1 MTDASLDRN
10 YSGPGTHRAA
20 PRISFVVVAVG
31 APLDLVAASVA
42 SLRDQTAG
50 GWEACVVAGA
60 DEVAPIEAPIE
71 RSGPD
76 ERITVRAP
84 AGASAPAAVLAD
96 GVAHAH
102 GDFVAW
108 IDAGDRLGP
117 AAVERVLA
125 VADDGVDFVYTDE
138 DELDEHGV
146 RAEPRL
152 KPDWS
157 PERLLAYPYTGRLA
171 VFRRTVLADA
181 GAIRPE
187 LALALDHDV
196 ALRVGE
202 RARRVEH
209 VPEVLYHRHRPYP
222 GTTPSRAPATELRAV
237 AEHLDRIGFPATV
250 EHDPERPR
258 LLRLRP
264 ARTTRPPVS
273 IVIPTR
279 GTRRLV
285 HGQQLNLVANCVGSI
300 VRRSTYPDYEIVCVV
315 DDDTDSTASA
325 ELVAAGGER
334 LRIVPYSEPFN
345 FARKINVGVL
355 HARSDFLVV
364 LNDDTEVITPEWIES
379 LLMFGRDP
387 AVGAVGAK
395 LRFADGRL
403 QHIGVV
409 AVDGNPGHPYYGF
422 PADFDG
428 HMDNARTPTN
438 CIAVTAACMMTRRDA
453 FESVGGLSL
462 AFPLNY
468 NDVDYCLKLLHTGRR
483 MVFDPWAEL
492 FHFETSSRATG
503 TVSGDELAALRA
515 RWGRILRRDPYY
527 NPGFGGRADYVL
539 PLGAGAVSA
548 AAG

>member
-1 MTDASLDRN
+1 MSDA
-10 YSGPGTHRAA
+10 PPA
-20 PRISFVVVAVG
+20 RISFVVQSMG
-31 APLDLVAASVA
+31 APADLAAASVE
-42 SLRDQTAG
+42 SLREQTAG
-50 GWEACVVAGA
+50 DWEACVVAGA
-60 DEVAPIEAPIE
+60 DEVVSARAAIE

-76 ERITVRAP
+76 DRVAVRAP
-84 AGASAPAAVLAD
+84 AGVSAPAAALAD
-96 GVAHAH
+96 GVASTRAP
-102 GDFVAW
+102 FVAW
-108 IDAGDRLGP
+108 LDAGDRL
-117 AAVERVLA
+117 AATAVERVLA
-125 VADDGVDFVYTDE
+125 AADDDVDFVYTDE
-138 DELDEHGV
+138 DELDEQGN

-152 KPDWS
+152 KPGWS

-171 VFRRTVLADA
+171 VFRRTTLAAA
-181 GAIRPE
+181 GGIRPE

-196 ALRVGE
+196 ALRVSE
-202 RARRVEH
+202 RARGVAH
-209 VPEVLYHRHRPYP
+209 VPEVLYHRRPPYP
-222 GTTPSRAPATELRAV
+222 GTVPARAPAAELRAV
-237 AEHLDRIGFPATV
+237 AEHLERIGFAATV

-264 ARTTRPPVS
+264 ARTARPPVS

-285 HGQQLNLVANCVGSI
+285 HGQQLNLVANCVDSI

-315 DDDTDSTASA
+315 DDDTDAA
-325 ELVAAGGER
+325 ARDELVAAGGER
-334 LRIVPYSEPFN
+334 LRMVPYREPFN

-355 HARSDFLVV
+355 HARSEHLVV

-379 LLMFGRDP
+379 LLMFARDP

-403 QHIGVV
+403 QHVGVV

-428 HMDNARTPTN
+428 HLDNARTPTN
-438 CIAVTAACMMTRRDA
+438 CIAVTAACMLTRRDA

-462 AFPLNY
+462 EFPLNY

-483 MVFDPWAEL
+483 LVFDPWAEL
-492 FHFETSSRATG
+492 FHFETSSRVTG
-503 TVSGDELAALRA
+503 RVSDAELTALRA

-527 NPGFGGRADYVL
+527 NPGFGGRPDFVL
-539 PLGAGAVSA
+539 PLAAGAASALSA

>member
-1 MTDASLDRN
+1 VTDD
-10 YSGPGTHRAA
+10 THHEL

-31 APLDLVAASVA
+31 APVDLVAASVE
-42 SLRDQTAG
+42 SLRAQTAPA
-50 GWEACVVAGA
+50 WEACVVAGA
-60 DEVAPIEAPIE
+60 DEVAAVAVAVE
-71 RSGPD
+71 RGGPD
-76 ERITVRAP
+76 GRVTVHAAKRLA
-84 AGASAPAAVLAD
+84 APAAALAD
-96 GVAHAH
+96 AMTTLSSEL
-102 GDFVAW
+102 VAW
-108 IDAGDRLGP
+108 LDAGDRLEP
-117 AAVERVLA
+117 TAVTRVLDA
-125 VADDGVDFVYTDE
+125 VDDDVDFLYTDE
-138 DELDEHGV
+138 DELDDQGV
-146 RAEPRL
+146 RSEPRL

-171 VFRRTVLADA
+171 VFRRTMLADA
-181 GAIRPE
+181 GGIRPE

-196 ALRVGE
+196 ALRVAE
-202 RARRVEH
+202 RARRVAH
-209 VPEVLYHRHRPYP
+209 VPEVLYHRQRPYP
-222 GTTPSRAPATELRAV
+222 GTTPARAPVAALRAV
-237 AEHLDRIGFPATV
+237 AEHLDRIGFPAIV
-250 EHDPERPR
+250 EHDSEQPR

-264 ARTTRPPVS
+264 ARTVCPPVS

-285 HGQQLNLVANCVGSI
+285 HSHQLNLVANCVDSI

-315 DDDTDSTASA
+315 DDDTDPTARA
-325 ELVAAGGER
+325 ELVTAGGER
-334 LRIVPYSEPFN
+334 LRVVPYSEAFN

-355 HARSDFLVV
+355 HASSDYLVL

-379 LLMFGRDP
+379 LLMFARDA

-403 QHIGVV
+403 QHVGVV
-409 AVDGNPGHPYYGF
+409 AVGGNPGHPYYGF

-453 FESVGGLSL
+453 FESVGGLSHE
-462 AFPLNY
+462 FPLNY

-483 MVFDPWAEL
+483 LVFDPWAEL
-492 FHFETSSRATG
+492 YHFETSSRATG
-503 TVSGDELAALRA
+503 SVSDDELAALQG

-527 NPGFGGRADYVL
+527 NPGFGGQADFVL
-539 PLGAGAVSA
+539 PLAVNALTA

>member
-1 MTDASLDRN
+1 M
-10 YSGPGTHRAA
+10 
-20 PRISFVVVAVG
+20 AVG
-31 APLDLVAASVA
+31 APVDLVTASVE
-42 SLRDQTAG
+42 SLRDQTTGDWDATVATG
-50 GWEACVVAGA
+50 ADEFVPVQAAVERAGA
-60 DEVAPIEAPIE
+60 DDRV
-71 RSGPD
+71 
-76 ERITVRAP
+76 TVRTTTGVA
-84 AGASAPAAVLAD
+84 APAAALAD
-96 GVAHAH
+96 AVAET
-102 GDFVAW
+102 DSELVAW
-108 IDAGDRLGP
+108 LDAGDRV
-117 AAVERVLA
+117 AATAAEHVLA
-125 VADDGVDFVYTDE
+125 AADDDTVDFVYTDE
-138 DELDEHGV
+138 DALDEHGG

-152 KPDWS
+152 KPDWA

-171 VFRRTVLADA
+171 VFRRTALDDA
-181 GAIRPE
+181 GGIRPE

-196 ALRVGE
+196 ALRVGG
-202 RARRVEH
+202 RARRVVH
-209 VPEVLYHRHRPYP
+209 VPEVLFHRRRPAP
-222 GTTPSRAPATELRAV
+222 GTTTTRAPAAELRAV
-237 AEHLDRIGFPATV
+237 AEHLDHIGFPAAV

-258 LLRLRP
+258 LVRLRP
-264 ARTTRPPVS
+264 ARTARPPVS

-315 DDDTDSTASA
+315 DDDTEPTARA

-334 LRIVPYSEPFN
+334 LRIVPYSETFN

-355 HARSDFLVV
+355 HARGDHLVI

-379 LLMFGRDP
+379 LLMFARDP

-403 QHIGVV
+403 QHVGVV

-438 CIAVTAACMMTRRDA
+438 CIAVTAACMMTSRDA

-462 AFPLNY
+462 EFPLNY

-503 TVSGDELAALRA
+503 SVSDDELAALRA
-515 RWGRILRRDPYY
+515 RWRRILRRDPYY
-527 NPGFGGRADYVL
+527 NPGFGGRADFVL
-539 PLGAGAVSA
+539 PLGADSVRAVSA

>member
-1 MTDASLDRN
+1 M
-10 YSGPGTHRAA
+10 
-20 PRISFVVVAVG
+20 AVG
-31 APLDLVAASVA
+31 APVDLLAASVE
-42 SLRDQTAG
+42 SLRDQTAD
-50 GWEACVVAGA
+50 GWDATVVAGG
-60 DEVAPIEAPIE
+60 DEVVPVRATVE
-71 RSGPD
+71 RTGAD
-76 ERITVRAP
+76 DRVRVRAP
-84 AGASAPAAVLAD
+84 AGITAPAAALAD
-96 GVAHAH
+96 AVAETD
-102 GDFVAW
+102 GELVAW
-108 IDAGDRLGP
+108 LDAGDLLGA

-125 VADDGVDFVYTDE
+125 AAAADDVDFVYTDE
-138 DELDEHGV
+138 DDLDEHGG

-171 VFRRTVLADA
+171 AFRRTALDDA
-181 GAIRPE
+181 GGIRPR

-202 RARRVEH
+202 RARRVVH
-209 VPEVLYHRHRPYP
+209 VPEVLYHRRPAAP
-222 GTTPSRAPATELRAV
+222 GTTTTRAPAAQLRAV
-237 AEHLDRIGFPATV
+237 AEHLDRIGFPAAV

-264 ARTTRPPVS
+264 ARTARPPVS

-315 DDDTDSTASA
+315 DDDTDPTARA

-334 LRIVPYSEPFN
+334 VRIVPYSKPFN

-355 HARSDFLVV
+355 HARGDHLVI

-379 LLMFGRDP
+379 LLMFARDP

-395 LRFADGRL
+395 LLFADRRL
-403 QHIGVV
+403 QHVGVV

-422 PADFDG
+422 PGDFDG
-428 HMDNARTPTN
+428 HMDNVRTPTN

-462 AFPLNY
+462 EFPLNY

-503 TVSGDELAALRA
+503 SVSDDELAALRA

-527 NPGFGGRADYVL
+527 NPGFGGRADFVL
-539 PLGAGAVSA
+539 PLATGARSGVAISA